1 MLQPQL
7 TKHTP
12 VSWLRQGLGQ
22 YAFCFIL
29 KSTVSYICS
38 LSSGKRRTH
47 FVQCAGFQKQFVG
60 CLSFSLSHS
69 LSHTQTHTHST
80 HMHTH
85 TDTHRTHMFPITQL
99 TQTDRDPD
107 GRQTLAPAVCFG
119 SGRPER
125 GQRKHTVTH
134 INKEGV
140 QLHRAPGEKTLS
152 LLWRKYLCN
161 LFMWDYR
168 ALMGKMAFLCLRIHL
183 SSISL
188 DV

>member
-1 MLQPQL
+1 MLLQPQL

-12 VSWLRQGLGQ
+12 VSWRRRGLGQ
-22 YAFCFIL
+22 YALCFIL
-29 KSTVSYICS
+29 KSTLSSICS
-38 LSSGKRRTH
+38 LCSGKTPNTFCSVCRFSKTICWMSL
-47 FVQCAGFQKQFVG
+47 F
-60 CLSFSLSHS
+60 FSLPI
-69 LSHTQTHTHST
+69 LSRTQPHKCTR
-80 HMHTH
+80 
-85 TDTHRTHMFPITQL
+85 TDTHSTHMFPITQL

-107 GRQTLAPAVCFG
+107 GRQTLRPAVRLG
-119 SGRPER
+119 SAQPER

-134 INKEGV
+134 INKEQV